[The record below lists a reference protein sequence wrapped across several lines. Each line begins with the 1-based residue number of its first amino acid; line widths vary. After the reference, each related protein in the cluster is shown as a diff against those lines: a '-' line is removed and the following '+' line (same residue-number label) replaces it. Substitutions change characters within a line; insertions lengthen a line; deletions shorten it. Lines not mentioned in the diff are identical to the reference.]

1 MTLAERLKEIRREH
15 NFTQLDLAEVLGIDR
30 TAYTYYEMGKT
41 QPSAAKLWKLARI
54 YNVTVG
60 YLMGVEEN
68 RPELI
73 RQKVS
78 DSLSAE
84 VDPIAM
90 LQKDERKILMWYR
103 LLSPEQKRETEKE
116 LQRRIQE

>member
-1 MTLAERLKEIRREH
+1 
-15 NFTQLDLAEVLGIDR
+15 
-30 TAYTYYEMGKT
+30 
-41 QPSAAKLWKLARI
+41 
-54 YNVTVG
+54 
-60 YLMGVEEN
+60 MGVEEN